1 MKTFLASGKIS
12 AGANYWASHAGIH
25 MWRDWRPEVIDQDFA
40 KLAASGLDVLRVF
53 PLWPDFQPIH
63 ALRKW
68 CGGLVE
74 YRHGEIPFAGPGD
87 DLSDVGEDGVSREM
101 LRRFG
106 VMADLAQKHGISLI
120 VGLITGWMSGR
131 LFVPPGLEG
140 LNPIA
145 DPASIK
151 WQVRLIQAVV
161 GCHRDH
167 RAIRAWDLGN
177 ECNCLGPATR
187 EQAWLWTATL
197 ASTIRAADPTRPV
210 ISGMHSLQADPA
222 AAWSIRDQGELTDIL
237 TTHPY
242 SLFTPHCDREPA
254 NTMRPL
260 LHASAETCLYADLS
274 GKPAFVEEFG
284 TLGPMVC
291 GDDVAADMVRV
302 RMFDI
307 WAHDGRAALWWCAHD
322 QTRLDYAPYDWLP
335 VERELGLFRADGSAK
350 PAARAF
356 EGARAA
362 IDALPVKTLPPRRID
377 AVCLLT
383 EGQDQWG
390 VAYSAF
396 ILAKQAGF
404 DVRFHYCDRALPD
417 ADLYLLPSVKGH
429 TPLPRR
435 RERELWARVE
445 AGATLYVS
453 LDDGTLGE
461 FVPKAGLQFGGR
473 AERQGG
479 CRFGFAG
486 HDFESHAPLRYQ
498 VQPAESAEVLA
509 RETDGSPILVKKAHG
524 KGAVYSLLAP
534 IESNLAKQAG
544 AFLPEQ
550 SQPFWKI
557 YARVAE
563 AQLARRILKKRSPWI
578 GLTEHELPDGSVI
591 VVAINYAGGE
601 VEDVMTLRGDYV
613 LGATWLGACPVGS
626 GGETHRLKI
635 AAASSCVWL
644 LKPVAVRRAG
654 SSERVRAETAVPAEV
669 TS

>member
-1 MKTFLASGKIS
+1 MKTFLASGHIS
-12 AGANYWASHAGIH
+12 AGANYWASHTGIH
-25 MWRDWRPEVIDQDFA
+25 MWRDWRPEVVDQDFA
-40 KLAASGLDVLRVF
+40 KLSAAGLDVLRVF

-68 CGGLVE
+68 CGELVE
-74 YRHGEIPFAGPGD
+74 YRHGELPLAGPGD
-87 DLSDVGEDGVSREM
+87 DSADVGEDGVSREM

-106 VMADLAQKHGISLI
+106 VMADLAEKHGISLV

-131 LFVPPGLEG
+131 LFVPPGLEA

-151 WQVRLIQAVV
+151 WQVRLVQAVV

-167 RAIRAWDLGN
+167 PAIRAWDLGN

-187 EQAWLWTATL
+187 EQAWLWTSTL
-197 ASTIRAADPTRPV
+197 ANAIRAADPTRPV
-210 ISGMHSLQADPA
+210 ISGMHSLKVDPA

-242 SLFTPHCDREPA
+242 ALFTPHCAREPL
-254 NTMRPL
+254 NTLRPL
-260 LHASAETCLYADLS
+260 LHAAAETCLYADLS

-291 GDDVAADMVRV
+291 GDDVAAEMVRV

-322 QTRLDYAPYDWLP
+322 QTKLDYAPYDWLP
-335 VERELGLFRADGSAK
+335 LERELGLFRADGSAK

-356 EGARAA
+356 KETRAA
-362 IDALPVKTLPPRRID
+362 IEALPVKALPPRRID

-383 EGQDQWG
+383 EEQDQWG
-390 VAYSAF
+390 VAYSTF

-404 DVRFHYCDRALPD
+404 DVRFHYCDRALPE

-435 RERELWARVE
+435 RERELWTRVE

-461 FVPKAGLQFGGR
+461 FVPKSGLSFGGR
-473 AERQGG
+473 SERAEA
-479 CRFGFAG
+479 CRFDFGG
-486 HDFESHAPLRYQ
+486 HDFETSAPLLYQ
-498 VQPAESAEVLA
+498 VKPAESAEVLA
-509 RETDGSPILVKKAHG
+509 SEADGRPVLVRTAHG
-524 KGAVYSLLAP
+524 KGAVYSLLVPVEA
-534 IESNLAKQAG
+534 NLAVQAG
-544 AFLPEQ
+544 AFSPRQ

-557 YARVAE
+557 YERVAE
-563 AQLARRILKKRSPWI
+563 ESLGRRIVRKRSPWI
-578 GLTEHELPDGSVI
+578 GLTEHDLPDGSVL
-591 VVAINYAGGE
+591 VVAINYAGAV
-601 VEDVMTLRGDYV
+601 VEDVMTVRGDFA
-613 LGATWLGACPVGS
+613 LGASLLGARPVALGT
-626 GGETHRLKI
+626 GDHRVKM
-635 AAASSCVWL
+635 AEASCGVWL
-644 LKPVAVRRAG
+644 MKPIAVERTVSREPVCAESVASVA
-654 SSERVRAETAVPAEV
+654 AT
-669 TS
+669 